1 MRKYK
6 TESRKELES
15 VVCNCCGRRLQVTNG
30 MVREGVCHMEIS
42 WGYFSEMDG
51 EDNSF
56 DLCEDCYR
64 QWIAG
69 FRIPV
74 ERAERKELL

>member
-6 TESRKELES
+6 TESRKELET
-15 VVCNCCGRRLQVTNG
+15 VVCNCCGRQLQVVNG
-30 MVREGVCHMEIS
+30 VVQEGVCHVEIS
-42 WGYFSEMDG
+42 WGYFSGMDG
-51 EDNSF
+51 EDHSF